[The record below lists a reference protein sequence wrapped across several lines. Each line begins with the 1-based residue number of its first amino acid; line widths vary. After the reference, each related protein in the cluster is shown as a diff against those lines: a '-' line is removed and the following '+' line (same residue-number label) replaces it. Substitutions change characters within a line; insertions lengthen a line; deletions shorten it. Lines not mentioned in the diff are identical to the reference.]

1 MTFLSFL
8 NSSFHQDKSSFYGN
22 KLFISEPKSITPEL
36 AKELLKFVNPV
47 TLSSTDL
54 QGRTIQLWHHKSE
67 LIASVIKDG
76 RITLIPGDRIC
87 NSLQPSE
94 RGSDLLNRLQSGS
107 LKKWQFAYVQGKVS
121 VWPHLIAAG
130 KDGPWARSGHV
141 FPKTNKPGHFNR
153 KEDTSRNRKYIEAA
167 VKTPDPKYT
176 KKSAVVAIRFL

>member
-1 MTFLSFL
+1 MTFLNFL
-8 NSSFHQDKSSFYGN
+8 NLSSRKDNSNAYRNKILISSPTN
-22 KLFISEPKSITPEL
+22 ITPEL
-36 AKELLKFVNPV
+36 AQELLKLVNPV
-47 TLSSTDL
+47 TFSSTDL

-121 VWPHLIAAG
+121 VWPHLL
-130 KDGPWARSGHV
+130 DNQV
-141 FPKTNKPGHFNR
+141 
-153 KEDTSRNRKYIEAA
+153 
-167 VKTPDPKYT
+167 
-176 KKSAVVAIRFL
+176 